1 MTALRPFLL
10 VFVMSVLP
18 TSPIFGQSIGWSM
31 VDRLVESAA
40 PNVPMIT
47 TDSLAQRLQDAGQER
62 PVLLDARSA
71 EEYAVSHLKGA
82 QRVDPEATTF
92 PTLERLPRDAP
103 IVVYC
108 SVGVR
113 SAKVAK
119 RLRDHGFRRAVNLRG
134 SIFRW
139 ANEGRPVVRDGTPV
153 RAVHPY
159 SRLWGTLLDDE
170 LHAYDP
176 TGPDDQSGR

>member
-1 MTALRPFLL
+1 
-10 VFVMSVLP
+10 MSALP
-18 TSPIFGQSIGWSM
+18 TSPIFGQSIGWAM
-31 VDRLVESAA
+31 VDRLIESAA

-47 TDSLAQRLQDAGQER
+47 TDSLAERLRDGERER

-71 EEYAVSHLKGA
+71 EEYAVSHLEGA

-92 PTLERLPRDAP
+92 PTLDGVSKEAP
-103 IVVYC
+103 VVVYC

-119 RLRDHGFRRAVNLRG
+119 RLRNQGFRRAVNLRG
-134 SIFRW
+134 SIFQW
-139 ANEGRPVVRDGTPV
+139 ANEGRPVVRDEVRV

-176 TGPDDQSGR
+176 VDPDDN